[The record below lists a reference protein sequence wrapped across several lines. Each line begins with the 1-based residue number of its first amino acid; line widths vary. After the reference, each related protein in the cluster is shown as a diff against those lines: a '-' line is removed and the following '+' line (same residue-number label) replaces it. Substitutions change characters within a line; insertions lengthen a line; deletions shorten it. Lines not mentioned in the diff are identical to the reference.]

1 MESGGHYLT
10 GTRYATDQIDAY
22 AGHSGRTHGAA
33 GEAFLDSAI
42 AKSLKSLVHGKRFLD
57 IGCGLG
63 DWCRTAAQY
72 GAKTVNGFDIQE
84 KMVELAKKATS
95 ELGNVNIQVGDAADM
110 PYNDA
115 SFDVA
120 ISLLVTCN
128 LSLQGFEK
136 QFQELYR
143 VLVPGGKAI
152 LLITTDWCHSRLY
165 TKMGADPAAVE
176 NKITQ
181 ILKQLPKYPTTP
193 QITEAFKDDIGIF
206 VTTFAVDAKG
216 DAFRVKNI
224 DQLTDCQPI
233 WVRADLMV
241 FPNFFHS
248 DRSIVTNI
256 VAAGLHIDS
265 IENHFTEEKRIAYN
279 CKGPSFS
286 IIEKCVKEPLALV
299 YHVSKPNIDEPP
311 Y

>member
-10 GTRYATDQIDAY
+10 VTKYTADQINAC
-22 AGHSGRTHGAA
+22 AGHSGRTHVAA
-33 GEAFLDSAI
+33 GEAFFDSAI
-42 AKSLKSLVHGKRFLD
+42 AKSLKCLVHGKRFLD

-72 GAKTVNGFDIQE
+72 GAKTVDGFDIQE

-95 ELGNVNIQVGDAADM
+95 ELNNVSIQVGDAANM
-110 PYNDA
+110 PYNAA

-120 ISLLVTCN
+120 TSFFVTCD
-128 LSLQGFEK
+128 LPLQGFEK
-136 QFQELYR
+136 LFQELYR

-152 LLITTDWCHSRLY
+152 LLITTDCCHSRLY

-176 NKITQ
+176 HKITQ

-193 QITEAFKDDIGIF
+193 QITEAFKDDIGIY
-206 VTTFAVDAKG
+206 VATFAVDAKG

-233 WVRADLMV
+233 WVHTDV
-241 FPNFFHS
+241 IIFPSYFHS
-248 DRSIVTNI
+248 DRSVATSI

-265 IENHFTEEKRIAYN
+265 IENHFTEERRIAYN
-279 CKGPSFS
+279 CKEPSFP
-286 IIEKCVKEPLALV
+286 IIEKCVKEPSALV